1 MTDSSDYV
9 VVGAGL
15 AGAATAWQLAAR
27 GHQVTLLERN
37 VPASHDASSHG
48 SARIF
53 RYAYPDPF
61 YTRAV
66 VESKALWD
74 GLSAAAGTG
83 LITAAGAA
91 DFGSERHPQLLA
103 DVLAGAGI
111 EHELLSAAEAT
122 ARWPQITFDTDVLW
136 HPGAGV
142 IDAETAVNAMV
153 DQAVKHGARLLTGW
167 ALQRLERKTGLEQK
181 GGLERN
187 GAGYRLASSTGETI
201 DAGNVVISAGGW
213 LPGLLGELSLPVG
226 FLAGLPEITVR
237 QEQAFHFHYRDDDG
251 GLPDDG
257 GAVPDAGAAWP
268 TFIHKRQDIQ
278 VYGLP
283 GGRDAGFAGQ
293 KVAEYNG
300 GRLIPTAAEQTG
312 EVDPANRRR
321 VVDHVRRFLPGLDPE
336 PYAETTCLF
345 TNTPNEDF
353 IIDRVDG
360 LTVLSPCSGHGAK
373 FAPLIGQ
380 WAADLA
386 TGAANVP
393 LRFRTATTAV
403 SSR

>member
-1 MTDSSDYV
+1 MTDSSHYV

-15 AGAATAWQLAAR
+15 AGAATAWQLASR

-53 RYAYPDPF
+53 RYAYPEHF

-74 GLSAAAGTG
+74 GLVAATGTR
-83 LITAAGAA
+83 LISPFGAV
-91 DFGSERHPQLLA
+91 DYGSERNPRLLA
-103 DVLAGAGI
+103 SVLADEGI
-111 EHELLSAAEAT
+111 EHELLSASEART
-122 ARWPQITFDTDVLW
+122 RWPQIGFDTEVLW

-142 IDAETAVNAMV
+142 IDAETAVNAIV
-153 DQAVKHGARLLTGW
+153 GLAVGNGARLLTDW
-167 ALQRLERKTGLEQK
+167 SLRSI
-181 GGLERN
+181 ERN
-187 GAGYRLASSTGETI
+187 GSGYRLTSTSGETL
-201 DAGNVVISAGGW
+201 DAGNVVVSTGGW
-213 LPGLLGELSLPVG
+213 LPRLLGSLSLPDA
-226 FLAGLPEITVR
+226 FLAGLPDITVR
-237 QEQAFHFHYRDDDG
+237 QEQAFHFRYIDHG
-251 GLPDDG
+251 S
-257 GAVPDAGAAWP
+257 AGRWP
-268 TFIHKRQDIQ
+268 TFIHKAADIQ
-278 VYGLP
+278 AYGLP

-300 GRLIPTAAEQTG
+300 GPLIPSAAEQTG
-312 EVDPANRRR
+312 VVDPANRER
-321 VVDHVRRFLPGLDPE
+321 VADYVRRYLPGLDPE

-353 IIDRVDG
+353 LIDRVDNI
-360 LTVLSPCSGHGAK
+360 TILSPCSGHGAK

-386 TGAANVP
+386 TGFRGVP
-393 LRFRTATTAV
+393 DRFRPTAGV
-403 SSR
+403 STS

>member
-1 MTDSSDYV
+1 MPEAFSGASDFV

-27 GHQVTLLERN
+27 GHQVTILERN
-37 VPASHDASSHG
+37 VPASHDGSSHG

-74 GLSAAAGTG
+74 ELAAASGTS
-83 LITAAGAA
+83 LITPFGAV
-91 DFGSERHPQLLA
+91 DYGPERNPRLLA
-103 DVLAGAGI
+103 SVLAGEGI
-111 EHELLSAAEAT
+111 EHELLSAADAR
-122 ARWPQITFDTDVLW
+122 ARWPQIAFDTDVLW

-142 IDAETAVNAMV
+142 IDAEGAVNAMV
-153 DQAVKHGARLLTGW
+153 NLAVGHGARLLTGW
-167 ALQRLERKTGLEQK
+167 ELQSVGRTP
-181 GGLERN
+181 
-187 GAGYRLASSTGETI
+187 AGYRLRSSSGETM

-213 LPGLLGELSLPVG
+213 LPALLGQLSLPAG
-226 FLAGLPEITVR
+226 FLAGLPEVTVR
-237 QEQAFHFHYRDDDG
+237 QEQAFHFKYRDHAPADHAPKDDDG
-251 GLPDDG
+251 GAAPGAG
-257 GAVPDAGAAWP
+257 GWP
-268 TFIHKRQDIQ
+268 TFIHKAADIQ
-278 VYGLP
+278 AYGLP

-300 GRLIPTAAEQTG
+300 GKLIPSAARQTG

-321 VVDHVRRFLPGLDPE
+321 VVEYVQRYLPGLDPQ

-353 IIDRVDG
+353 LIDRVDN
-360 LTVLSPCSGHGAK
+360 LTIVSPCSGHGAK

-386 TGAANVP
+386 DGSGGVP
-393 LRFRTATTAV
+393 DRFRTASPAVVTT
-403 SSR
+403 

>member
-27 GHQVTLLERN
+27 GHQVTIVERN

-74 GLSAAAGTG
+74 GLAAASGTS
-83 LITAAGAA
+83 LITPAGAV
-91 DFGSERHPQLLA
+91 DFGPERNPRLLA
-103 DVLAGAGI
+103 AVLSDAGI
-111 EHELLSAAEAT
+111 EHELLDAADAQ
-122 ARWPQITFDTDVLW
+122 ARWPQLSLDSEVLW

-142 IDAETAVNAMV
+142 IDAESSVNAMV
-153 DQAVKHGARLLTGW
+153 DLALQDGAGLLTGW
-167 ALQRLERKTGLEQK
+167 DVRSLEKTGS
-181 GGLERN
+181 
-187 GAGYRLASSTGETI
+187 GYRLTSATGETL

-213 LPGLLGELSLPVG
+213 LPGLLDQLALPAG
-226 FLAGLPEITVR
+226 FLSALPEITVR
-237 QEQAFHFHYRDDDG
+237 QEQAYHFRYRD
-251 GLPDDG
+251 P
-257 GAVPDAGAAWP
+257 ASAGTWP
-268 TFIHKRQDIQ
+268 TFIHKSADIQ
-278 VYGLP
+278 AYGLP

-300 GRLIPTAAEQTG
+300 GRLIPSAAEQT
-312 EVDPANRRR
+312 R
-321 VVDHVRRFLPGLDPE
+321 VVDSANRARVVHYVSRYLPGLDPE
-336 PYAETTCLF
+336 PYAEATCLF
-345 TNTPNEDF
+345 TNTPHEDF
-353 IIDRVDG
+353 IIDRVHN
-360 LTVLSPCSGHGAK
+360 LTILSPCSGHGAK

-380 WAADLA
+380 WAAGLA
-386 TGAANVP
+386 TGSDHVP
-393 LRFRTATTAV
+393 LRFRPATAPI
-403 SSR
+403 SGR

>member
-1 MTDSSDYV
+1 MPEAFSGASDYV

-15 AGAATAWQLAAR
+15 AGAATAWQLSAR
-27 GHQVTLLERN
+27 GHQVTLLERSI
-37 VPASHDASSHG
+37 PAAHDGSSHG

-66 VESKALWD
+66 LESKALWD
-74 GLSAAAGTG
+74 KLSEASGTS
-83 LITAAGAA
+83 LITPFGAV
-91 DFGSERHPQLLA
+91 DYGPERNARLLA
-103 DVLAGAGI
+103 SVLAEEGI
-111 EHELLSAAEAT
+111 EHELLSAAEACS
-122 ARWPQITFDTDVLW
+122 RWPQIAFDTQVLW

-142 IDAETAVNAMV
+142 IDAEGAVKAMV
-153 DQAVKHGARLLTGW
+153 SLAVGHGARLLTGW
-167 ALQRLERKTGLEQK
+167 ELGRVERT
-181 GGLERN
+181 RT
-187 GAGYRLASSTGETI
+187 GYRLQSTRGETL

-213 LPGLLGELSLPVG
+213 LPELLGQLALPAG

-237 QEQAFHFHYRDDDG
+237 QEQAFHFKYRDPNG
-251 GLPDDG
+251 GTGP
-257 GAVPDAGAAWP
+257 GAAPWP
-268 TFIHKRQDIQ
+268 TFIHKAAEIQ
-278 VYGLP
+278 AYGLP

-300 GRLIPTAAEQTG
+300 GKLIRSAAEQTG

-321 VVDHVRRFLPGLDPE
+321 VVDYVRRYLPGLDPE

-353 IIDRVDG
+353 VIDRTEN
-360 LTVLSPCSGHGAK
+360 LTILSPCSGHGAK

-380 WAADLA
+380 WASDLA
-386 TGAANVP
+386 TGSGTVP
-393 LRFRTATTAV
+393 DRFRMASSTAV
-403 SSR
+403 TT

>member
-1 MTDSSDYV
+1 MTDSSHYV

-15 AGAATAWQLAAR
+15 AGAATAWQLASR

-53 RYAYPDPF
+53 RYAYPEHF

-74 GLSAAAGTG
+74 GLVAATGTP
-83 LITAAGAA
+83 LISPFGAV
-91 DFGSERHPQLLA
+91 DYGSERNPRLLA
-103 DVLAGAGI
+103 SVLADEGI
-111 EHELLSAAEAT
+111 EHELLSASEART
-122 ARWPQITFDTDVLW
+122 RWPQIGFDTEVLW

-142 IDAETAVNAMV
+142 IDAETAVNAIV
-153 DQAVKHGARLLTGW
+153 GLAVGNGARLLTDW
-167 ALQRLERKTGLEQK
+167 SLHSI
-181 GGLERN
+181 ERN
-187 GAGYRLASSTGETI
+187 GSGYHLTSTSGETL
-201 DAGNVVISAGGW
+201 DAGNVVVSTGGW
-213 LPGLLGELSLPVG
+213 LPRLLGSLSLPDA
-226 FLAGLPEITVR
+226 FLAGLPDITVR
-237 QEQAFHFHYRDDDG
+237 QEQAFHFRYIDHG
-251 GLPDDG
+251 S
-257 GAVPDAGAAWP
+257 AGRWP
-268 TFIHKRQDIQ
+268 TFIHKAADIQ
-278 VYGLP
+278 AYGLP

-300 GRLIPTAAEQTG
+300 GPLIPSAAEQTG
-312 EVDPANRRR
+312 VVDPANRER
-321 VVDHVRRFLPGLDPE
+321 VADYVRRYLPGLDPE

-353 IIDRVDG
+353 LIDRVDNI
-360 LTVLSPCSGHGAK
+360 TILSPCSGHGAK

-386 TGAANVP
+386 TGSRGVP
-393 LRFRTATTAV
+393 DRFRPTAGV
-403 SSR
+403 STS

>member
-1 MTDSSDYV
+1 MPAASSDASDFV

-15 AGAATAWQLAAR
+15 AGAATAWQLASR
-27 GHQVTLLERN
+27 GHHVTLLERSR
-37 VPASHDASSHG
+37 PAAHDGSSHG

-53 RYAYPDPF
+53 RYAYPDSF

-66 VESKALWD
+66 RESKALWD
-74 GLSAAAGTG
+74 ALAAASGTS
-83 LITAAGAA
+83 LITPFGAV
-91 DFGSERHPQLLA
+91 DYGPKRNPRLLA
-103 DVLAGAGI
+103 AMLAGEGI
-111 EHELLSAAEAT
+111 EHELLSAANARN
-122 ARWPQITFDTDVLW
+122 RWPQIAFDTEVLW

-153 DQAVKHGARLLTGW
+153 GLAVGNGARLLTGW
-167 ALQRLERKTGLEQK
+167 ELHSVERTGT
-181 GGLERN
+181 
-187 GAGYRLASSTGETI
+187 GYRLHSSSGEAV

-213 LPGLLGELSLPVG
+213 LPGLVGQLGLPAG

-237 QEQAFHFHYRDDDG
+237 QEQAFHFKYRDY
-251 GLPDDG
+251 DG
-257 GAVPDAGAAWP
+257 GAGAGAEGWP
-268 TFIHKRQDIQ
+268 TFIHKAAHIQ
-278 VYGLP
+278 AYGLP

-300 GRLIPTAAEQTG
+300 GKLIPSALDQTG
-312 EVDPANRRR
+312 EVDPANRHR
-321 VVDHVRRFLPGLDPE
+321 VVDYVRRYLPGLDPE

-345 TNTPNEDF
+345 TSTPNEDF
-353 IIDRVDG
+353 IIDRVQN

-386 TGAANVP
+386 TGTGTVP
-393 LRFRTATTAV
+393 DRFRTATSTALT
-403 SSR
+403 R

>member
-1 MTDSSDYV
+1 MPGPTDYV

-15 AGAATAWQLAAR
+15 AGAATAWQLASR

-53 RYAYPDPF
+53 RYAYPEHF

-74 GLSAAAGTG
+74 GLVAATGTP
-83 LITAAGAA
+83 LISPFGAV
-91 DFGSERHPQLLA
+91 DYGSERNPRLLA
-103 DVLAGAGI
+103 SVLADEGI
-111 EHELLSAAEAT
+111 EHELLSASEART
-122 ARWPQITFDTDVLW
+122 RWPQIGFDTEVLW

-142 IDAETAVNAMV
+142 IDAETAVNAIV
-153 DQAVKHGARLLTGW
+153 GLAVGNGARLLTGW
-167 ALQRLERKTGLEQK
+167 SLRSI
-181 GGLERN
+181 ERN
-187 GAGYRLASSTGETI
+187 GSGYRLTSTSGETL
-201 DAGNVVISAGGW
+201 DAGNVVVSTGGW
-213 LPGLLGELSLPVG
+213 LPRLLGSLSLPDA
-226 FLAGLPEITVR
+226 FLAGLPDITVR
-237 QEQAFHFHYRDDDG
+237 QEQAFHFRYIDHG
-251 GLPDDG
+251 S
-257 GAVPDAGAAWP
+257 AGRWP
-268 TFIHKRQDIQ
+268 TFIHKAADIQ
-278 VYGLP
+278 AYGLP

-300 GRLIPTAAEQTG
+300 GPLIPSAAEQTG
-312 EVDPANRRR
+312 VVDPANRER
-321 VVDHVRRFLPGLDPE
+321 VADYVRRYLPGLDPE

-353 IIDRVDG
+353 LIDRVDNI
-360 LTVLSPCSGHGAK
+360 TILSPCSGHGAK

-386 TGAANVP
+386 TGSRGVP
-393 LRFRTATTAV
+393 DRFRPTAGV
-403 SSR
+403 STS